1 MVEFEWDAGKAASK
15 LSKHGIDFA
24 EAMTVFSD
32 ALEVMVPDP
41 AHSAAELR
49 FVSTGLSKAGRILTV
64 AYTEATGAFESS
76 ARGKLLPE
84 SGDSMSQEISPEEDE
99 DMLPEY
105 DFAHGVRGKHYED
118 YRAGTNVVFLEP
130 DLAKVFKDSDSV
142 NRVLRLLLS
151 LAKESAVTN
160 KPA

>member
-1 MVEFEWDAGKAASK
+1 VVEFEWDAGKAASN

-64 AYTEATGAFESS
+64 AYTERDRRIRIIS
-76 ARGKLLPE
+76 ARQATPRERRQYE
-84 SGDSMSQEISPEEDE
+84 SRD
-99 DMLPEY
+99 
-105 DFAHGVRGKHYED
+105 
-118 YRAGTNVVFLEP
+118 
-130 DLAKVFKDSDSV
+130 
-142 NRVLRLLLS
+142 
-151 LAKESAVTN
+151 
-160 KPA
+160 